1 MLAQVRPCLGFNAQ
15 HQNQR
20 GRKKHFR
27 SKHSRSSLNLLTKSS
42 AASVEESLQKAT
54 GDVWRK
60 QFHFL
65 GRDSRATCPR
75 ALGYMH
81 MAFIFIKKK
90 KNTNRKLPFLRPPTV
105 LPSRIYQSCQTQIYL
120 CPTQTS
126 LLSCDGYCKLL
137 TSAKPCQETEVI
149 ENSRAVGE
157 HASRMISGFSSS
169 FGRVHTS
176 LSHG

>member
-1 MLAQVRPCLGFNAQ
+1 MGVLVVGYMLAQVRPCLGFNAQ

-60 QFHFL
+60 YFHFL

-90 KNTNRKLPFLRPPTV
+90 H
-105 LPSRIYQSCQTQIYL
+105 Q
-120 CPTQTS
+120 
-126 LLSCDGYCKLL
+126 
-137 TSAKPCQETEVI
+137 
-149 ENSRAVGE
+149 
-157 HASRMISGFSSS
+157 
-169 FGRVHTS
+169 
-176 LSHG
+176 